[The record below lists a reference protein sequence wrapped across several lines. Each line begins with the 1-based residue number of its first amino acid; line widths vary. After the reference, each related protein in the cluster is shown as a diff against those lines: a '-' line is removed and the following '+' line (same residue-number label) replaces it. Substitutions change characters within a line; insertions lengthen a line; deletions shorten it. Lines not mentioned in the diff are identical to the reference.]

1 MKYLTTFEIE
11 LSVLFILI
19 ALFVLFAKINEKYI
33 GTLFVRAG
41 IVIIVFSTFIVCD
54 IVLNVINLLT
64 IK

>member
-1 MKYLTTFEIE
+1 MIHLNTFEIE
-11 LSVLFILI
+11 LLVLFILI

-41 IVIIVFSTFIVCD
+41 IVVIVFCAFIVCD
-54 IVLNVINLLT
+54 IVLNAINLLT